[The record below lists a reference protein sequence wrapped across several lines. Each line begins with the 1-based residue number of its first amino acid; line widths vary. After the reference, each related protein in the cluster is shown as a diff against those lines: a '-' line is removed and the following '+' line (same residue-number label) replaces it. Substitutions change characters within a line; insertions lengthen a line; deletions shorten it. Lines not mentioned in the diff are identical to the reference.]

1 MRTGRRWSLADP
13 DVPAPDERQ
22 RPGIGNGRRR
32 RRLTPTIHVMMSAH
46 TEGGAAALP
55 KPEPPD
61 WRCELDERR
70 RGHLRK
76 WLWSGA
82 GLTFLIL
89 VIGGLTRLTQSG
101 LSIVDWSPIMGIVP
115 PLSEADWEEAFA
127 RYRQFPE
134 YQLLRPDMTLG
145 EFRVIYLWEYV
156 HRLFARLI
164 GLVFLI
170 PFLFFLTLGY
180 LNRPLRV
187 RALAL
192 FGLGAL
198 QGFMGW
204 YMVSSG
210 LLDDPRVSHYRLAA
224 HLSIAL
230 CILGLCLW
238 MVRELSVGPAAE
250 RHRSAP
256 SGTAGVLAVGGLLL
270 LQILWGAFV
279 AGLDAGLYYNTF
291 PLMGGRLLPPGGAM
305 LDPLVLNPLENP
317 IAVQWVHRMLG
328 TVLVLAAGWVHLA
341 ARRRGGDVGQLR
353 LSFAFLGLV
362 LLQYGIGVLTLLLH
376 VPVSLGALHQA
387 LAVVVFGVWVVWLHR
402 ARLLTRVP
410 ARV

>member
-1 MRTGRRWSLADP
+1 
-13 DVPAPDERQ
+13 
-22 RPGIGNGRRR
+22 
-32 RRLTPTIHVMMSAH
+32 MSAH
-46 TEGGAAALP
+46 TEGGDAALP
-55 KPEPPD
+55 QPEMAD

-70 RGHLRK
+70 RAHLRL
-76 WLWSGA
+76 WFWSGA

-101 LSIVDWSPIMGIVP
+101 LSIVDWSPIVGVVP
-115 PLSEADWEEAFA
+115 PLSGADWEEAFA

-134 YQLLRPDMTLG
+134 YQQLRPDMTLG
-145 EFRVIYLWEYV
+145 EFRFIYLWEYV

-170 PFLFFLTLGY
+170 PFLFFLARGY

-210 LLDDPRVSHYRLAA
+210 LADDPRVSHYRLAA

-238 MVRELSVGPAAE
+238 MVRELSVRPAAE
-250 RHRSAP
+250 RHRSGP
-256 SGTAGVLAVGGLLL
+256 VSMAGVLGVGGLLL

-279 AGLDAGLYYNTF
+279 AGLDAGLYHNTF
-291 PLMGGRLLPPGGAM
+291 PLMGGRLFPAGGAM
-305 LDPLVLNPLENP
+305 LDPLLLNALENP
-317 IAVQWVHRMLG
+317 IAVQWVHRVLG

-341 ARRRGGDVGQLR
+341 ARRRGDDAGQLR
-353 LSFAFLGLV
+353 LSFTFLGLV
-362 LLQYGIGVLTLLLH
+362 LLQYGVGVLTLLLH
-376 VPVSLGALHQA
+376 VPVPLGALHQA
-387 LAVVVFGVWVVWLHR
+387 LAVVVFGVWLAWLHR
-402 ARLLTRVP
+402 TRLLRTVRAPAPLTQARAPVP
-410 ARV
+410 PAPGDR